1 MIIDP
6 SEESF
11 PFAGETLFLDTD
23 GGDSFHAGDARMIKA
38 AYEQRYGAHKR
49 AIAAVAHS
57 AGFGF
62 LQHHTNRPAAEAAL
76 ALAMSLQG
84 VEARR

>member
-1 MIIDP
+1 MVIDP

-23 GGDSFHAGDARMIKA
+23 GGDPFHAGDANQLKA
-38 AYEQRYGAHKR
+38 AYAQRYAAHKR
-49 AIAAVAHS
+49 AIAAAAQG
-57 AGFGF
+57 AGFVF
-62 LQHHTNRPAAEAAL
+62 LQHHTDRPAAEAAL
-76 ALAMSLQG
+76 ALTMCLQG

>member
-1 MIIDP
+1 MVIDP

-23 GGDSFHAGDARMIKA
+23 GGDSFHAGDARQLKA
-38 AYEQRYGAHKR
+38 AYAQRFAAHKR
-49 AIAAVAHS
+49 TVEAVAQS
-57 AGFGF
+57 AGFVF
-62 LQHHTNRPAAEAAL
+62 LQHHTDRPAAEAAL
-76 ALAMSLQG
+76 ALTMCLQG